1 MAITTLDGALAGMKP
16 PQTFAKA
23 PTGTLVAGRPVSLFY
38 LAGIRRADDTAFGH
52 VRFGCIQDV

>member
-38 LAGIRRADDTAFGH
+38 LAGMPGAAATWGIS
-52 VRFGCIQDV
+52 